1 MTDQPTLQP
10 TFDIYVRHGG
20 TWSFHNSYAGD
31 QKDQVL
37 AEAEILD
44 QSQDNEG
51 VRVMKTKDGSRSS
64 RQDETLIWMSPWIAA
79 RKPKPR
85 PKGNGSAAPG
95 IEAVADGP
103 SGPGAPSAG
112 IEALAAGPSGAFVPS
127 PSAAVAAA
135 AATGARGGGG
145 QPGRANAKQEVH
157 FDRRDVKRLVNKSL
171 LVLVLSILITAGITV
186 GIPMSFSL
194 LATFGLPHVAAP
206 SFSAT
211 GVVAILILSFL
222 ALSFMFFKRGEFGF
236 SRSAVVP
243 EPQETEAAPRS
254 RPATA
259 RRSDLTPSSASA
271 GPAGSSTEFH
281 ERETEVIEEA
291 VSGPT
296 KAEARY
302 TMMGF
307 LEGAINAVKDSHPRL
322 DSHGALGMSLIVGGA
337 SRSYCRSMRLGKSLE
352 LTFLRDLAGAIQ
364 ADTKR
369 ADQFCAKFEGFL
381 RNPDAN
387 AMVSAGEDAM
397 TRFTEN
403 DPNPFNKLAESM
415 GYWKEAGEKAQQRRQ
430 AKAVENNET
439 GPDETEPAAAGTT
452 VGN

>member
-85 PKGNGSAAPG
+85 PKGDAAAAPG
-95 IEAVADGP
+95 IEALPAGP
-103 SGPGAPSAG
+103 SGPPVPSSG
-112 IEALAAGPSGAFVPS
+112 IEALAAGPSGPMVPS
-127 PSAAVAAA
+127 PGAAVSAVSAARAGAA
-135 AATGARGGGG
+135 
-145 QPGRANAKQEVH
+145 PGRPGGAGNGKQELH
-157 FDRRDVKRLVNKSL
+157 FERPDVKRLVNKSL
-171 LVLVLSILITAGITV
+171 FILVFSILITGGITI

-194 LATFGLPHVAAP
+194 LASIGLPYVTPP
-206 SFSAT
+206 SFSA
-211 GVVAILILSFL
+211 GGIVGIFVISFL
-222 ALSFMFFKRGEFGF
+222 ALSFMFFKRAEFGV
-236 SRSAVVP
+236 SRTAATAKP
-243 EPQETEAAPRS
+243 PTTKAAAPL
-254 RPATA
+254 RPATPPRPNRA
-259 RRSDLTPSSASA
+259 PSPASA
-271 GPAGSSTEFH
+271 GPAGRPTEAGDPAG
-281 ERETEVIEEA
+281 EA
-291 VSGPT
+291 VEEPVSGAT

-302 TMMGF
+302 AMMGF

-352 LTFLRDLAGAIQ
+352 LTFMRDLARAIQ
-364 ADTKR
+364 VDTKR
-369 ADQFCAKFEGFL
+369 ADQFCAKFEKFL
-381 RNPDAN
+381 ANPDAN
-387 AMVSAGEDAM
+387 AMVTAGEDAM
-397 TRFTEN
+397 IRFTEN
-403 DPNPFNKLAESM
+403 DPDAFNKLAESM
-415 GYWKEAGEKAQQRRQ
+415 GHWQQAAQKAKPQRQEATGENGDTA
-430 AKAVENNET
+430 
-439 GPDETEPAAAGTT
+439 PAPAPATS
-452 VGN
+452 VVN